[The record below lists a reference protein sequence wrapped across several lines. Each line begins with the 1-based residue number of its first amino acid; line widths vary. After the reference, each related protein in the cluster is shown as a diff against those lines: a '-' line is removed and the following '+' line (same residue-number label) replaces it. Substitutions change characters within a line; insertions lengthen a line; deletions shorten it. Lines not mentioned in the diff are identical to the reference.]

1 MNIETIQMKLNGVTS
16 TRLCEDVGA
25 EGLAMC
31 SGSSFILP
39 VATGFGSFLN
49 TAQFLVECFLLVCSV
64 HSLTS
69 SQASASYPEIITPA
83 LDLIQRYAS
92 GYHTYRHA
100 ARTHTHTYTYTPTHK
115 HTHTHASTRMNSH
128 THTHTHTHTLRL
140 TNTQAHK

>member
-100 ARTHTHTYTYTPTHK
+100 ARAHTHTHTHPHTNTRTHMQARAW
-115 HTHTHASTRMNSH
+115 TH